1 MRCQNDHICV
11 ATKLNVTEYYWK
23 NVIYFQDT
31 YQKGINGVLEYSD
44 PKDNQKTHNDTMSCK
59 NKLHYFNKYLLS
71 KKKFQNPHHDT
82 TSKDNQKTHNDT
94 MPCKNKLHYFN
105 KYLVSKKVNQNTHH
119 DTVSSGNN
127 LHFF

>member
-44 PKDNQKTHNDTMSCK
+44 PKDNQKTHNATMSCK
-59 NKLHYFNKYLLS
+59 NKLHYFNAWVHS
-71 KKKFQNPHHDT
+71 KHYNIVQNNNFHIQW
-82 TSKDNQKTHNDT
+82 NFR
-94 MPCKNKLHYFN
+94 CYF
-105 KYLVSKKVNQNTHH
+105 
-119 DTVSSGNN
+119 
-127 LHFF
+127 